1 MRPKNLKTRIF
12 IDSGDPG
19 ETAKIMDML
28 GFLDGQTTNPTL
40 ISRNP
45 EAQRIL
51 TERGF
56 SKNEIFYFYRKTVE
70 EISRM
75 IPKGSVSVEVYADK
89 STTAEEMLE
98 QGREMF
104 AWIPNAH
111 IKFPA
116 TAEGLKAAER
126 AVMEGMRIN
135 MTLCFTQEQA
145 AAVYAAT
152 KGARKGNV
160 FVSPF
165 VGRLD
170 DLGENGMNLAE
181 NIIRMYKEGDG
192 HVEVLTA
199 SIRSTDH
206 LLYALSIGSDIITA
220 PFKVLKEW
228 AEKGMPLP
236 ENSYNYRPELK
247 EIPYKKTDLSRNW
260 KEFVFS
266 HTLLDKGI
274 ERFSNDWNSLIKN
287 K

>member
-19 ETAKIMDML
+19 ETSKIIDML

-40 ISRNP
+40 ISKNP
-45 EAQRIL
+45 EAQQIL
-51 TERGF
+51 AERGF
-56 SKNEIFYFYRKTVE
+56 SKDEIFYFYKKVVE
-70 EISRM
+70 EISGM
-75 IPKGSVSVEVYADK
+75 MPKGSVSVEVCADK
-89 STTAEEMLE
+89 DTAAGEMLE

-116 TAEGLKAAER
+116 NAEGLKAAER

-152 KGARKGNV
+152 KGARKGSV

-170 DLGENGMNLAE
+170 DMGENGMNLAE
-181 NIIRMYKEGDG
+181 NIIRMFNEGDG

-199 SIRSTDH
+199 SVRSSDH
-206 LLYALSIGSDIITA
+206 LMYALSIGSDIITA
-220 PFKVLKEW
+220 PFRVLKEW
-228 AEKGMPLP
+228 AENGMPLP
-236 ENSYNYRPELK
+236 GEDYNYRPELK
-247 EIPYKKTDLSRNW
+247 EIPYKKIDLSRNW
-260 KEFVFS
+260 KDFVFS
-266 HTLLDKGI
+266 HPLLDKGI